1 MSDSTNPQIRTRRRS
16 GSDEAL
22 GEFSDL
28 PPARRMGALV
38 TRLERI
44 RRMQTNQM
52 DLGTADLRILW
63 LFADGRSRTLK
74 EISADL
80 NLEQSTVNRQINAA
94 INEGLLQRSR
104 RPGARRGESRRPC
117 TASPP
122 SSVISRSHVP
132 RCRLDSMPS
141 VTTPRTSWAASI
153 AFWTYTK
160 APCVLAAIQ
169 CEG

>member
-1 MSDSTNPQIRTRRRS
+1 MSDETIPQIRTRRRS

-22 GEFSDL
+22 VEFSDL
-28 PPARRMGALV
+28 PPARRMGVLV

-74 EISADL
+74 EISEDL
-80 NLEQSTVNRQINAA
+80 SLEQSTVNRQINAA

-104 RPGARRGESRRPC
+104 EAGSAARRISPTVQGVTAFERDVEKSRAALQVGLDALGDDAEDFLGSF
-117 TASPP
+117 T
-122 SSVISRSHVP
+122 
-132 RCRLDSMPS
+132 RLLDAYEDA
-141 VTTPRTSWAASI
+141 VRTNGD
-153 AFWTYTK
+153 T
-160 APCVLAAIQ
+160 V
-169 CEG
+169 